1 MVMKN
6 VKPEYENEK
15 FKIFGLL
22 LFMTKTYF
30 NEVGIKY
37 LIQIKYFAAILFI
50 FTIILSLIYFDN

>member
-37 LIQIKYFAAILFI
+37 LIRIKYFAAILFI